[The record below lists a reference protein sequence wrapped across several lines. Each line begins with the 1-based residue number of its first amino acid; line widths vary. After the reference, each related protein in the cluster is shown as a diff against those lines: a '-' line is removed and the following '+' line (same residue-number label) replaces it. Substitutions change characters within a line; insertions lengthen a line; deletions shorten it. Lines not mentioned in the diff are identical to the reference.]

1 MAIQEV
7 LRVAKEYKMTF
18 KKFCHNYIPHHP
30 ELKLG
35 ADDLTPTEEFAK
47 VALNEGRKLGFS
59 FTEGEIQAVLRE
71 HPQVRRKI
79 AAPKFRYDNDV
90 R

>member
-1 MAIQEV
+1 
-7 LRVAKEYKMTF
+7 MTF
-18 KKFCHNYIPHHP
+18 EKFCRNYIPDHP

-35 ADDLTPTEEFAK
+35 TDDLSSTEFAK
-47 VALNEGRKLGFS
+47 VALDEGRKLGFS
-59 FTEGEIQAVLRE
+59 LTEAEIQAVLGE

-79 AAPKFRYDNDV
+79 AAPNFRYDNDV